1 MDTLP
6 IVAQWPK
13 HPYRGLD
20 FYRETDA
27 LLFRE
32 RAKDVEECAAILLGF
47 GVKILILQGSSG
59 SGKSS
64 FLRAGLIPQLKQGGR
79 RNFFL
84 SGKDSVIRC
93 TCDPLPEIVCSL
105 LDKFDSRHLV
115 PDTAYRRDERDGD
128 VLTDVAVC
136 EELRQKLA
144 LALSGPREEL
154 AEILVEALV
163 EICGDLPGKL
173 ILVLDQAEEVLTL
186 TPGGRAGN
194 EAAAAFFRFLEDVY
208 LRNIDMR
215 LVVALRT
222 EYYGRFRD
230 ELRISDDRLGKR
242 PRSGGVEPYL
252 LWPLREKNAL
262 LGIIDAPTLALREDG
277 TSVYDIAFEHGLAE
291 QIVDDLLDTFP
302 YPSVTPPLQ
311 VVCSSLHERLTER
324 NRRITRGEYLRLGR
338 IDGIIDDYLARGIR
352 AAEARTKTR
361 RDHWGELLHC
371 LVSRQGGGTLVSLIQ
386 STAELEKAARDLG
399 IREDIE
405 PALVRLTRGA
415 APLLR
420 GEPPD
425 APTHFSLKHDFLA
438 WVLARWHAA
447 HEGAVKAKRE
457 ARRWIV
463 AAGLAALVIGGV
475 LGAMLWQRAEDA
487 FQAKTKIIEVR
498 NEHAITAFEGNFR
511 RSLLLTLANL
521 DATAKPDDLYERFT
535 GGIVEKHNEIL
546 NELRRVLSRA
556 PSFAGR
562 YQAAGFDL
570 AGRRGGAIAA
580 RRG

>member
-93 TCDPLPEIVCSL
+93 TCDPLPEIACSL

-230 ELRISDDRLGKR
+230 ELRISDDRLSRR

-252 LWPLREKNAL
+252 LRPLREKNAL
-262 LGIIDAPTLALREDG
+262 LGIIDAPTLARRENGPPSITSHSRED
-277 TSVYDIAFEHGLAE
+277 
-291 QIVDDLLDTFP
+291 
-302 YPSVTPPLQ
+302 
-311 VVCSSLHERLTER
+311 
-324 NRRITRGEYLRLGR
+324 
-338 IDGIIDDYLARGIR
+338 
-352 AAEARTKTR
+352 
-361 RDHWGELLHC
+361 
-371 LVSRQGGGTLVSLIQ
+371 
-386 STAELEKAARDLG
+386 
-399 IREDIE
+399 
-405 PALVRLTRGA
+405 
-415 APLLR
+415 
-420 GEPPD
+420 
-425 APTHFSLKHDFLA
+425 
-438 WVLARWHAA
+438 
-447 HEGAVKAKRE
+447 
-457 ARRWIV
+457 
-463 AAGLAALVIGGV
+463 
-475 LGAMLWQRAEDA
+475 
-487 FQAKTKIIEVR
+487 
-498 NEHAITAFEGNFR
+498 
-511 RSLLLTLANL
+511 
-521 DATAKPDDLYERFT
+521 
-535 GGIVEKHNEIL
+535 
-546 NELRRVLSRA
+546 
-556 PSFAGR
+556 
-562 YQAAGFDL
+562 
-570 AGRRGGAIAA
+570 
-580 RRG
+580 

>member
-93 TCDPLPEIVCSL
+93 TCDPLPEIACSL

-230 ELRISDDRLGKR
+230 ELRISDDRLGRR

-252 LWPLREKNAL
+252 LRPLREKNAL
-262 LGIIDAPTLALREDG
+262 LGIIKAPTLARREDG
-277 TSVYDIAFEHGLAE
+277 TSVYNFAFERGLGQ
-291 QIVDDLLDTFP
+291 QIIDDLLETFP
-302 YPSVTPPLQ
+302 YASVTPALQ
-311 VVCSSLHERLTER
+311 VVCSSLHERLTEK
-324 NRRITRGEYLRLGR
+324 NRTITHAEYIRLGR
-338 IDGIIDDYLARGIR
+338 LNGITEDYLARGTD
-352 AAEARTKTR
+352 AAGARTKAQ
-361 RDHWGELLHC
+361 RDKWGELLHF
-371 LVSRQGGGTLVSLIQ
+371 LVSRQGGGTLVSSIRSLEEMEKKPG
-386 STAELEKAARDLG
+386 ELEIKG
-399 IREDIE
+399 DIA
-405 PALVRLTRGA
+405 PALVKMTRGA

-425 APTHFSLKHDFLA
+425 DPRNFSLKHDVLA
-438 WVLARWHAA
+438 VVLARWHAA
-447 HEGAVKAKRE
+447 HEGAQKAKKKR
-457 ARRWIV
+457 
-463 AAGLAALVIGGV
+463 GV
-475 LGAMLWQRAEDA
+475 GYSQPA
-487 FQAKTKIIEVR
+487 
-498 NEHAITAFEGNFR
+498 
-511 RSLLLTLANL
+511 SL
-521 DATAKPDDLYERFT
+521 
-535 GGIVEKHNEIL
+535 
-546 NELRRVLSRA
+546 
-556 PSFAGR
+556 PS
-562 YQAAGFDL
+562 
-570 AGRRGGAIAA
+570 
-580 RRG
+580 